1 MSSYRSNALSKRSS
15 IPLNRTDLALI
26 WNLIYLILDYP
37 EIYSISS
44 SPKFVPNRI
53 YVTCALVYEQTPSAC
68 VHKGVSTW
76 MKARDYIHLE
86 VSGLSSDHPSYSS
99 DARIA
104 KWYVQN
110 TFSKGEGIISVMGV
124 EKTKMKQ
131 ISGSSVYNG
140 FPPLS
145 TKYPWL
151 VAQCLEGEGQN
162 IGDQFFY
169 TIHNELPHYQC
180 RIPELLGKR
189 IQGYFH
195 GWVILSNHPYN
206 NKWSLWNQVT
216 SKIISLPT
224 LILKDGEYESI
235 GECCLSAPPY
245 DPSSILLLT
254 RTDKSTFVFCWL
266 GSKRKKFRW
275 TEMSYAY
282 QLKRLTSDGEL
293 VHSLACC
300 NGKVYALSTDGS
312 FSHFVIHVDIVV
324 KYKEVV
330 IKLMLFGACPFSSSG
345 RYRGGVDNIYYLKGS
360 STTLFYIEICF
371 EEEIKNLQKKPADV
385 YLFKAVMTCVNWEER
400 ECLRNWDI
408 RECNDLEDL
417 LTSSENSDTSSE
429 ISKELDLKA
438 LDMSRKIW
446 EEMDD
451 LKDANFFVDL
461 ARDQSVS
468 YSRVIASDL
477 GGFIHIRSEMGEKIY
492 SYHVKDNT
500 ISLSSIPSPM
510 LPTSHVSMWECRR
523 LQTYSVVS
531 PWLMAVDKNRGIITF
546 TDPMLGDNYF
556 MQNFQVPIVNDNIFC
571 SRFGW
576 LLFESDELKC
586 LVFFNPFTNDLRKLP
601 KLEYSL
607 ESLCFSA
614 PPTSL
619 DCLVVGFST
628 LGYWLVDIHFVN
640 REETWRTLRLG
651 PDPHTIC
658 FSTFHGQDLY
668 ALCNDG
674 EVIVINNLGNDDYL
688 LKLVEAKA
696 PKGCCKSSPK
706 YFLTNYDQHLLLV
719 SVGEYG
725 ETIEVFQHNSFKQ
738 EWEKIDGVGKH
749 MIYICG
755 TTCLCIEAK
764 TPQMENKIFF
774 PRLHTKKK
782 KNRCHVLVGRAAGQ
796 PTALPVTAEPAPK
809 KTTLKLPPI
818 VPKRVAK
825 LHTSKFLDLSALRS
839 KAMIYF
845 SNYFFTNQVIAQLE
859 LCNEKGT
866 VKYKNSVYVL
876 PKNLDKKV
884 IALHL
889 GRLGA
894 KLTKDHSYY
903 LSIPIEVAV
912 PEQVVAPTEEPVQ
925 EPATSHADSSSSVQM
940 FEVEGPKKR
949 AASGGNGEGPS
960 RKRRLIGVEASSEEA
975 ETSTARPEKEVVHPS
990 PYA

>member
-1 MSSYRSNALSKRSS
+1 
-15 IPLNRTDLALI
+15 
-26 WNLIYLILDYP
+26 
-37 EIYSISS
+37 
-44 SPKFVPNRI
+44 
-53 YVTCALVYEQTPSAC
+53 
-68 VHKGVSTW
+68 
-76 MKARDYIHLE
+76 
-86 VSGLSSDHPSYSS
+86 
-99 DARIA
+99 
-104 KWYVQN
+104 
-110 TFSKGEGIISVMGV
+110 
-124 EKTKMKQ
+124 MKQ

-180 RIPELLGKR
+180 RISELLGKR

-245 DPSSILLLT
+245 DPSSVLLLT

-330 IKLMLFGACPFSSSG
+330 IKLMLFGACPFSSSS

-510 LPTSHVSMWECRR
+510 LPTSHVSMWECR
-523 LQTYSVVS
+523 
-531 PWLMAVDKNRGIITF
+531 
-546 TDPMLGDNYF
+546 
-556 MQNFQVPIVNDNIFC
+556 
-571 SRFGW
+571 FGW

-696 PKGCCKSSPK
+696 PKGCCKSSPQ
-706 YFLTNYDQHLLLV
+706 YFLTNYDEHLLLV
-719 SVGEYG
+719 SVGKYG
-725 ETIEVFQHNSFKQ
+725 ETIDVFQHNNFKQ

-749 MIYICG
+749 TIYICG

-774 PRLHTKKK
+774 PRLHTKNKKVVFYSLDTCTYHTFDGEKVQEQLVDFVGTTYHLSPHVWIEAACMLMFSSKK
-782 KNRCHVLVGRAAGQ
+782 KRCPVLVGRTEEQ
-796 PTALPVTAEPAPK
+796 PTVLPVTAETEPK
-809 KTTLKLPPI
+809 KETTPKLPPI
-818 VPKRVAK
+818 GPKRVAK
-825 LHTSKFLDLSALRS
+825 
-839 KAMIYF
+839 
-845 SNYFFTNQVIAQLE
+845 
-859 LCNEKGT
+859 GT
-866 VKYKNSVYVL
+866 FKYKNNVYVL
-876 PKNLDKKV
+876 RRNLDKKV
-884 IALHL
+884 TALHL

-894 KLTKDHSYY
+894 KLTKDQSYY
-903 LSIPIEVAV
+903 LSIPIEGSNKKKI
-912 PEQVVAPTEEPVQ
+912 EEDICFL
-925 EPATSHADSSSSVQM
+925 T
-940 FEVEGPKKR
+940 
-949 AASGGNGEGPS
+949 
-960 RKRRLIGVEASSEEA
+960 RL
-975 ETSTARPEKEVVHPS
+975 
-990 PYA
+990 